1 MVSIYTLAALSSQ
14 RWMLVSQ
21 GGKINMQSKVGVG
34 ITLVAVWALS
44 FAMSVPPIAGWA
56 FYAPETSGIRY
67 FYTIS
72 SIDHSICIKMF

>member
-67 FYTIS
+67 LYTLCRFYRS
-72 SIDHSICIKMF
+72 LHLY